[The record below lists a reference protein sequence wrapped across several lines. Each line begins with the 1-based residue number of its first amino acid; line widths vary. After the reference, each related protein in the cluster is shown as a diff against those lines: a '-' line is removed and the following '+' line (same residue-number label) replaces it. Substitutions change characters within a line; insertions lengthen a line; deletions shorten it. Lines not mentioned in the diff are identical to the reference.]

1 MLTKDSLTD
10 EFSHFPKLCMLDN
23 LITFLY
29 LIVLTVERPTR
40 YDLLMQLAC
49 IDASWRSIGEG
60 LRVGY
65 NVLKGFDESNKTNQT
80 RLSEIIQTWLD
91 MNGQDEGAP
100 VTWMT
105 ILDVVKG
112 PLVQNK
118 ALAMKIYENLKQ
130 GSSEQQITQS
140 KYIIQSLITTII

>member
-1 MLTKDSLTD
+1 MYVRQSYMTV
-10 EFSHFPKLCMLDN
+10 
-23 LITFLY
+23 LY

-40 YDLLMQLAC
+40 YDLLIQLAD

-65 NVLKGFDESNKTNQT
+65 NVLKGLDESNKPNQT

-91 MNGQDEGAP
+91 MNGQGESAP

-130 GSSEQQITQS
+130 GSSVQQITQS
-140 KYIIQSLITTII
+140 KYIIQCLITTII

>member
-1 MLTKDSLTD
+1 MYVRQSYI
-10 EFSHFPKLCMLDN
+10 PV
-23 LITFLY
+23 LY
-29 LIVLTVERPTR
+29 LIVITVERPTR
-40 YDLLMQLAC
+40 YDALNKLAC

-65 NVLKGFDESNKTNQT
+65 NVLKGLDESYKPNQT

-91 MNGQDEGAP
+91 MNGQGEGAP

-105 ILDVVKG
+105 ILDVIKG

-130 GSSEQQITQS
+130 GSSVQQNTQS
-140 KYIIQSLITTII
+140 KYTIQSLITTII

>member
-1 MLTKDSLTD
+1 MYVRQSY
-10 EFSHFPKLCMLDN
+10 
-23 LITFLY
+23 ITVLY

-40 YDLLMQLAC
+40 YEVLIQLAC

-65 NVLKGFDESNKTNQT
+65 NVLKDLDESNKPKQT

-91 MNGQDEGAP
+91 MNGQGEGAP
-100 VTWMT
+100 VTWIT

-112 PLVQNK
+112 SLVQNK
-118 ALAMKIYENLKQ
+118 DLAMKIYENLKQ
-130 GSSEQQITQS
+130 GSSVQQITQS

>member
-1 MLTKDSLTD
+1 MYVRQSY
-10 EFSHFPKLCMLDN
+10 
-23 LITFLY
+23 ITVLY
-29 LIVLTVERPTR
+29 IIVLTVERPTR
-40 YDLLMQLAC
+40 YDVLNKLAC

-65 NVLKGFDESNKTNQT
+65 NVLKGLDESYKPNQT
-80 RLSEIIQTWLD
+80 RLSEILQTWLD
-91 MNGQDEGAP
+91 MNGQGEGAP

-118 ALAMKIYENLKQ
+118 ALAMTIYENLKQ
-130 GSSEQQITQS
+130 GSSVQQITQS
-140 KYIIQSLITTII
+140 KYIIQSLIATII

>member
-1 MLTKDSLTD
+1 MYVRQSY
-10 EFSHFPKLCMLDN
+10 
-23 LITFLY
+23 ITVLY

-40 YDLLMQLAC
+40 YDVLNQLAC

-65 NVLKGFDESNKTNQT
+65 NVLKGLDESNKPKQT

-91 MNGQDEGAP
+91 MNGQGEGAP

-112 PLVQNK
+112 PLVQK
-118 ALAMKIYENLKQ
+118 KDLAMKIYENLKQ
-130 GSSEQQITQS
+130 GSSVQQITQS

>member
-1 MLTKDSLTD
+1 MYVRQSY
-10 EFSHFPKLCMLDN
+10 
-23 LITFLY
+23 ITVLY

-40 YDLLMQLAC
+40 YEVLIQLAC

-65 NVLKGFDESNKTNQT
+65 NVLKGLDESNKPNQT

-91 MNGQDEGAP
+91 MHGQGEGAP
-100 VTWMT
+100 VTWIT
-105 ILDVVKG
+105 ILDVIKG

-118 ALAMKIYENLKQ
+118 ALAMKIYKNLKQ
-130 GSSEQQITQS
+130 GSFVQQNTQS
-140 KYIIQSLITTII
+140 